1 MDREAWHAIVHGVAK
16 SQTWLSD
23 WTELIRL
30 YVALGQFALIGPKGC
45 NYNLISQQE
54 EKEKDLKSVS
64 LFFFFFQMM
73 EEFKFFQRRME
84 EIIQEGRQ
92 GDNKL

>member
-1 MDREAWHAIVHGVAK
+1 MRVMDREAWHAIVRGVAK

-30 YVALGQFALIGPKGC
+30 YVALGHFALIGPKGC

-64 LFFFFFQMM
+64 LFFFFFPDD
-73 EEFKFFQRRME
+73 
-84 EIIQEGRQ
+84 GRI
-92 GDNKL
+92 